1 MAGIFNVI
9 SKLFGNKYD
18 KDIKKIRPTL
28 DLIHQEHQKI
38 SVLNND
44 ELREQTLILKKKIND
59 YVSSERDEIK
69 VLKEHSNLESTKVKE
84 KELNFEKIDSL
95 EKDIIKKIEEVLN
108 NILPTAFAIIKET
121 AQRFKEN
128 TEIKVKASE
137 YDVFLA

>member
-44 ELREQTLILKKKIND
+44 ELREQTLILKKKINA
-59 YVSSERDEIK
+59 SSERA
-69 VLKEHSNLESTKVKE
+69 
-84 KELNFEKIDSL
+84 
-95 EKDIIKKIEEVLN
+95 N
-108 NILPTAFAIIKET
+108 NISL
-121 AQRFKEN
+121 
-128 TEIKVKASE
+128 
-137 YDVFLA
+137 